1 MNQASYTLF
10 DTDFGRCGIVW
21 KEAGFP
27 DENPKVVGFQLPE
40 ADERQEGER
49 IGQKWAAH
57 EAGILPPCIVRI
69 IHRVQR
75 HFTGEIQDFSDI
87 DLDLE
92 HTGEFAERVYA
103 AARAIPAGRTVTY
116 GRLAEMSG
124 FPRAARAVGQAM
136 RRNPIPLIIPCHRV
150 LASGGK
156 IGGFSAPG
164 GSATK
169 MKMLQIEKAIFMK
182 PQKVYIRTA
191 Y

>member
-1 MNQASYTLF
+1 MNQASYTFF
-10 DTDFGRCGIVW
+10 DTDLGRCAIVW

-40 ADERQEGER
+40 ADERQAEER

-57 EAGILPPCIVRI
+57 AAGILPPGVARI
-69 IHRVQR
+69 IHRVKR
-75 HFTGEIQDFSDI
+75 HFTGEIQDFRDI

-92 HTGEFAERVYA
+92 HTGEFAKRVYA
-103 AARAIPAGRTVTY
+103 AARAIPPGRTVTY

-169 MKMLQIEKAIFMK
+169 MKMLQIEKAIFIN
-182 PQKVYIRTA
+182 PLKVKIRST
-191 Y
+191 